1 MSQPDLQNHISLC
14 DSSPLHLHFIS
25 TGTPPPPPPFKV
37 HSLWAF
43 YCKSIDHPTCVRMN
57 VTLVHNGRRRHRGP
71 SFEKYRHIRRGHYE
85 GCLSDD
91 TPVVPLV
98 SASGSNDSASAGC
111 TFHTRP
117 EQHLVFFPPPAQS
130 GHTTSNLFH
139 DREENIF
146 LVGLWVGLCWGFFFQ
161 RGLIN

>member
-14 DSSPLHLHFIS
+14 DSSPLH
-25 TGTPPPPPPFKV
+25 TGTPPPPPPPFKV
-37 HSLWAF
+37 HSLRAF
-43 YCKSIDHPTCVRMN
+43 YCKSVDHPTCVRMN

-98 SASGSNDSASAGC
+98 SAYRLKWLGIC
-111 TFHTRP
+111 WLYFPHTPWATPR
-117 EQHLVFFPPPAQS
+117 LFFPPRH
-130 GHTTSNLFH
+130 G
-139 DREENIF
+139 
-146 LVGLWVGLCWGFFFQ
+146 VGTQQATYSMIERRTYWYFWVGLCWVFFFQ